1 MSFWFVATPNTYD
14 SERNPIRELVDLREA
29 KDMGVAQNLDSQKS
43 GGFNIARDIIETTI
57 LNARQYM
64 ENEVLGGKMS
74 TDTVKLCKNEHADC
88 AIWAAAGECE
98 VNPNCKFP
106 MRVWCGLWSVVERE
120 TDDRPLCML
129 PQTISIL
136 L

>member
-1 MSFWFVATPNTYD
+1 MFVEIRDQKQVRNDKTFTLFGSHHLISFPFFDFDTKILRQ
-14 SERNPIRELVDLREA
+14 SERDPIRELVDLREA
-29 KDMGVAQNLDSQKS
+29 KDMGVAQNLNSQNS
-43 GGFNIARDIIETTI
+43 GGFNIARDVIETTL

-74 TDTVKLCKNEHADC
+74 QDTVKLCKNEHADC

-106 MRVWCGLWSVVERE
+106 
-120 TDDRPLCML
+120 
-129 PQTISIL
+129 IS
-136 L
+136 